1 MFQKIYFQNKPLYL
15 TDSLNGVV
23 ADYLHQQ
30 ETLFLDE
37 LNAHTVDTMVR
48 QLEDTEIR
56 TGVFY
61 HADLPALLDAFK
73 KKLTLIQAAGGLV
86 LSGDKKVLLI
96 FRLGKWD
103 LPKGKLEE
111 GEELS
116 ACALRETEEETG
128 LKGAKI
134 LQPLP
139 TTYHTYHRD
148 GQHVLKES
156 LWFLMKVK
164 KTQKLTPQTEED
176 IEKCEWAEVSELRK
190 YMDHMHRSVAD
201 VIQQA
206 LPLLH

>member
-61 HADLPALLDAFK
+61 HNDLPALLDAFK

-103 LPKGKLEE
+103 LPKGKLDE
-111 GEELS
+111 GEELPE
-116 ACALRETEEETG
+116 CALRETEEETG

-134 LQPLP
+134 VQPLP
-139 TTYHTYHRD
+139 TSYHTYHRD
-148 GQHVLKES
+148 GQHILKES
-156 LWFLMKVK
+156 FWFLMKVK

-176 IEKCEWAEVSELRK
+176 IEKCEWADVNDLGR
-190 YMDHMHRSVAD
+190 YIDHMHRSVAD
-201 VIQQA
+201 VLQSA